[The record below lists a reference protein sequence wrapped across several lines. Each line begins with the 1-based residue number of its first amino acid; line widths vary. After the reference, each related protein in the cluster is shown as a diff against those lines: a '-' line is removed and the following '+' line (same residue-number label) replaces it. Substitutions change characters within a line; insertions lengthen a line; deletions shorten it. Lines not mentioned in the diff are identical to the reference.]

1 MGKFKRLLQ
10 QKSIYILLL
19 LSIHWNDSNSQ
30 CTFIW
35 GKQFGSDKDEYV
47 LNHVTDKNG
56 NIYVS
61 GKTTGAMDGQN
72 FGKNDGF
79 ITKIDSSGNSVWTR
93 QFGTGG
99 EEDILWSAIDDPG
112 NVYITGSTRGILSNK
127 NYGKEDVFVIKYDP
141 TGQVK
146 WTRQFGTDSID
157 KGNSI
162 YVDKKGFIY
171 ITGETSGKL
180 GQSSFGK
187 TDGFIMKLDPD
198 GNSLFTVQT
207 GTSADDYFTAVS
219 GDGRSKIYIS
229 GSTWGALDGK
239 NKGAIDA
246 FVGSFNEKGE
256 LIKFTQ
262 FGTDGFDMG
271 LQLIPDDEMNIY
283 IGGSTSGNLG
293 GNQTG
298 NGDCFLTKIN
308 SKGNIEWTS
317 QFGTKDH
324 DGIRGIDFNKNIS
337 DNILISGILNLP
349 PGKAFIRMYKKDG
362 SLLWENT
369 FIGGGSGSASGKN
382 ISLDN
387 RGNIYHLGL
396 TLTNLFSSSIG
407 GSDVYLVK
415 LGLEGKFKK

>member
-1 MGKFKRLLQ
+1 
-10 QKSIYILLL
+10 
-19 LSIHWNDSNSQ
+19 
-30 CTFIW
+30 
-35 GKQFGSDKDEYV
+35 
-47 LNHVTDKNG
+47 
-56 NIYVS
+56 
-61 GKTTGAMDGQN
+61 MDGQN

-112 NVYITGSTRGILSNK
+112 NVYITGSTTGILSNK

-162 YVDKKGFIY
+162 YIDKKGFIY
-171 ITGETSGKL
+171 ITGETSGRM

-187 TDGFIMKLDPD
+187 SDGFIMKLDPD

-207 GTSADDYFTAVS
+207 GTAADDYFTAVS
-219 GDGRSKIYIS
+219 GDGISKIYIC

-262 FGTDGFDMG
+262 LGTDGFDMG
-271 LQLIPDDEMNIY
+271 LQLIPDDELNIY

-324 DGIRGIDFNKNIS
+324 DGIRGIDFNKIIS

-415 LGLEGKFKK
+415 LGLEGKYKK